1 MPLAATAAEAA
12 SLDKE
17 LCLVR
22 PEEAPLLERMRSLL
36 PAELLPD
43 AAALAAQP
51 DVFGDLRML
60 RFLRGHSQDVEAAAE
75 AYGSMLAWRQ
85 TNDIEGTVR
94 STVLGKELTEASLPH
109 FERITELGLKGAI
122 NAGWTADGQLIS
134 ISLDGAG
141 DPSELLAST
150 SEEELSAFF
159 RAYFELRCIV
169 HDATSRRNRL
179 LARSLA
185 IRDLKGAG
193 THLLKHATAVMV
205 FKRVLSE
212 ALQYYPESTQ
222 RVLFLNTPTVFSAVW
237 SIIK

>member
-1 MPLAATAAEAA
+1 M
-12 SLDKE
+12 
-17 LCLVR
+17 
-22 PEEAPLLERMRSLL
+22 
-36 PAELLPD
+36 
-43 AAALAAQP
+43 
-51 DVFGDLRML
+51 
-60 RFLRGHSQDVEAAAE
+60 
-75 AYGSMLAWRQ
+75 
-85 TNDIEGTVR
+85 
-94 STVLGKELTEASLPH
+94 
-109 FERITELGLKGAI
+109 
-122 NAGWTADGQLIS
+122 
-134 ISLDGAG
+134 
-141 DPSELLAST
+141 
-150 SEEELSAFF
+150 
-159 RAYFELRCIV
+159 